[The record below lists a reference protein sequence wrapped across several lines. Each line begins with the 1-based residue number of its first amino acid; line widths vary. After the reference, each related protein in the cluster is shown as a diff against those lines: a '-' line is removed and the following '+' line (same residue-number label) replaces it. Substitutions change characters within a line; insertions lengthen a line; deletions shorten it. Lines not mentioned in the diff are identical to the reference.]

1 MAVNRLAPMRYKT
14 FVWPH
19 NPRTYTIEYERRM
32 ATHDV
37 PHRKCRLED
46 MGLAHRVMRGEGEF
60 AGEGAYDTFKELA
73 CLFYE
78 ESPGVLVH
86 PVWQTVNAYFV
97 ELALEQ
103 EPRADYVHYSFA
115 FWECA
120 DEERAI
126 GLKETTTAQS
136 GGQNGESAAG
146 TQNKG
151 AVYHTVVKGD
161 TLWQIGREYGVALTD
176 LIAWNP
182 QIKNPNLIYPGE
194 KVLVGP

>member
-1 MAVNRLAPMRYKT
+1 MAVSKLAPMRYKT

-32 ATHDV
+32 AAHDV
-37 PHRKCRLED
+37 PHRKRRLED

-60 AGEGAYDTFKELA
+60 IGPDAYDTFRELA

-78 ESPGVLVH
+78 TTPGVLVH

-103 EPRADYVHYSFA
+103 EPRPDYVRYSFA

-126 GLKETTTAQS
+126 GLKEVTVMKS
-136 GGQNGESAAG
+136 GGQSEETAAKQSK
-146 TQNKG
+146 T

-161 TLWQIGREYGVALTD
+161 TLWQIGRDYSVALTD

-194 KVLVGP
+194 KVRVSK

>member
-1 MAVNRLAPMRYKT
+1 MAVSKLAPMRYKT

-32 ATHDV
+32 TAHDV
-37 PHRKCRLED
+37 PHKKRRLED

-60 AGEGAYDTFKELA
+60 VGEGAYDTFRELA

-78 ESPGVLVH
+78 NSPGVLVH

-97 ELALEQ
+97 ELTLEQ
-103 EPRADYVHYSFA
+103 EPRADYVRYSFA

-120 DEERAI
+120 DEERAV
-126 GLKETTTAQS
+126 GLKEVATASVTQS
-136 GGQNGESAAG
+136 LAAESVKMG
-146 TQNKG
+146 T
-151 AVYHTVVKGD
+151 AESVYHTVARGD
-161 TLWQIGREYGVALTD
+161 TLWRLSRDYGLTLSE
-176 LIAWNP
+176 LIALNP

-194 KVLVGP
+194 KVRVSQ

>member
-1 MAVNRLAPMRYKT
+1 MAVSRLAPMRYKT

-32 ATHDV
+32 AAHDV
-37 PHRKCRLED
+37 PHGRRRLED

-60 AGEGAYDTFKELA
+60 VGPDAYDKFRELA

-78 ESPGVLVH
+78 TTPGVLVH
-86 PVWQTVNAYFV
+86 PVWQAVNAYFV

-103 EPRADYVHYSFA
+103 EPRADYVRYSFA

-126 GLKETTTAQS
+126 GLKETTAASSGAGEEESSGQS
-136 GGQNGESAAG
+136 K
-146 TQNKG
+146 T
-151 AVYHTVVKGD
+151 AVYHTVVRGD
-161 TLWQIGREYGVALTD
+161 TLWQIGRDHGVALTD

-194 KVLVGP
+194 KVRVSQ